1 MPTNSWGWSSFTV
14 GNPHWQFFGSFQN
27 RLLTRW
33 VWVSWP
39 LSASFLSISTVRNF
53 VSSTPFGSLIIAA
66 SAPTSLHELWWILG
80 DTSLWLPVGSIRYI
94 TIHYDTLR
102 RFCAWWI
109 EFVPV
114 CSPSI
119 PGCGFQGFPDWSSL
133 LARWPYPA
141 TLSLQSF
148 LETLQAHI

>member
-27 RLLTRW
+27 RLFTRW

-39 LSASFLSISTVRNF
+39 PSASFLSISTVRNF

-80 DTSLWLPVGSIRYI
+80 IQVCDCRSEA
-94 TIHYDTLR
+94 YDTLR
-102 RFCAWWI
+102 RFCARWT